1 MKRSSTAI
9 NQSTSMLG
17 SSKSKMSRLVSSKS
31 MQKGQK
37 QGKKVTEPESAAGYH
52 MIRSMD
58 GKRKYIPLEDFSKE
72 RRKSK
77 NQLMSIKEVE
87 RPDSSESDS
96 DKTEISGT
104 ETEKSYASSES
115 DSDDLGSST
124 SKDDNDDAESV
135 EEESSD
141 SDAEQQDAITFDD
154 GTGKLPIWM
163 EGRMILAGG
172 LLEDELRPLQFM
184 SIPVYHAMWA
194 FGFSLMISCVHLTHS
209 YISSLPELNSSIV
222 REFVVAYFSGVT
234 FERGGIDET

>member
-17 SSKSKMSRLVSSKS
+17 SSKSKMSRLASSKS

-37 QGKKVTEPESAAGYH
+37 QGKKLTEPESAAGYH

-141 SDAEQQDAITFDD
+141 SDAEVRHVD
-154 GTGKLPIWM
+154 LPH
-163 EGRMILAGG
+163 
-172 LLEDELRPLQFM
+172 
-184 SIPVYHAMWA
+184 V
-194 FGFSLMISCVHLTHS
+194 
-209 YISSLPELNSSIV
+209 ISSAALGLNRV
-222 REFVVAYFSGVT
+222 KAFHLEVFVLEVDAT
-234 FERGGIDET
+234 FHLVGALLRNWEEG